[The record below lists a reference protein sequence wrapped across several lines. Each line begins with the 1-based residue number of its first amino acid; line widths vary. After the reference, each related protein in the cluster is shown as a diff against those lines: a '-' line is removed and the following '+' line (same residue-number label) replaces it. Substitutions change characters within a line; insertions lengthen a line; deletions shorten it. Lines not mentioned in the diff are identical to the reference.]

1 MYVHYIKLV
10 PSNDALKYLHF
21 KKLEDKTNDCR
32 RMKHKKYLRKQVE
45 GDGEDSENVSD
56 EKEDDEASIN
66 LKYIK
71 KEDIR
76 GGEDR
81 DQLGNGRH
89 LVGKLCF
96 LSEQI
101 CSNFSNMHGY
111 YWLWQQVQNVIF
123 SDNKTDQE
131 EAESDNS
138 LLQQR

>member
-1 MYVHYIKLV
+1 
-10 PSNDALKYLHF
+10 
-21 KKLEDKTNDCR
+21 
-32 RMKHKKYLRKQVE
+32 MKHKKYLRKQVE

-56 EKEDDEASIN
+56 EKDDDEASIN

-96 LSEQI
+96 LSEYRFVRI
-101 CSNFSNMHGY
+101 FLTCT
-111 YWLWQQVQNVIF
+111 VIIGCG
-123 SDNKTDQE
+123 SKYK
-131 EAESDNS
+131 
-138 LLQQR
+138 L

>member
-1 MYVHYIKLV
+1 MVSKQAIDYIRYVHYIKLV

-21 KKLEDKTNDCR
+21 KKLEDKTNDFR

-56 EKEDDEASIN
+56 EKDDDDASIN

-96 LSEQI
+96 
-101 CSNFSNMHGY
+101 
-111 YWLWQQVQNVIF
+111 
-123 SDNKTDQE
+123 
-131 EAESDNS
+131 
-138 LLQQR
+138 

>member
-1 MYVHYIKLV
+1 MVSKQAIDYIRYVHYIKLV

-21 KKLEDKTNDCR
+21 KKLEDKTNDFR

-96 LSEQI
+96 FI
-101 CSNFSNMHGY
+101 R
-111 YWLWQQVQNVIF
+111 
-123 SDNKTDQE
+123 TDLFE
-131 EAESDNS
+131 YF
-138 LLQQR
+138 